1 MWDSLGVPREATGD
15 FSKSPVP
22 WCSDGMVSFGRM
34 IREGRLDRVTDVVE
48 RFTGR
53 KPKSLRELM
62 LERRHELAAG
72 QAALNPP
79 SEVRHAQVHC
89 DVVLCCLPPRHCPR
103 RRHAAADQAAAGL
116 KAALNQGASKAIAL
130 LGRQDGFFGNPDV
143 HIPLPGKL
151 QKARKT
157 LKKLGLKKQ
166 TAALELAIN
175 RAAEAAV
182 PEARQLFVDAIA
194 RMSVADALSILKGPE
209 DAATQYFRA
218 TMTRAADRSLPAHRR
233 QGDRRDRSGED
244 LRRGGCARPVRWGW
258 WIQEDASLD
267 AYVTR
272 KALDGLFLMMA
283 REEAAIRKD
292 PLGQADALLRSVF
305 GSLK

>member
-1 MWDSLGVPREATGD
+1 M
-15 FSKSPVP
+15 
-22 WCSDGMVSFGRM
+22 
-34 IREGRLDRVTDVVE
+34 
-48 RFTGR
+48 R
-53 KPKSLRELM
+53 KFIAIVCLM
-62 LERRHELAAG
+62 LCAVQPALAAT
-72 QAALNPP
+72 P
-79 SEVRHAQVHC
+79 
-89 DVVLCCLPPRHCPR
+89 
-103 RRHAAADQAAAGL
+103 AADQTAAGL

-130 LGRQDGFFGNPDV
+130 LGKPDGFFGDAEV

-182 PEARQLFVDAIA
+182 PEARQLFVDAIS
-194 RMSVADALSILKGPE
+194 RMSVADAVSIIKGPE

-218 TMTRAADRSLPAHRR
+218 TMSASLTETFLPIVSNATADIDLARTYDAVAAKASAVGLVDP
-233 QGDRRDRSGED
+233 
-244 LRRGGCARPVRWGW
+244 
-258 WIQEDASLD
+258 EDASLD